1 MARRL
6 SNKMICITLVFR
18 FVTYATPHMA
28 EIAMQERPH
37 TINGKVVDPK
47 VCCKGLKVFAE
58 LKSTAGITYYTTSLK
73 VSPTTK
79 IQ

>member
-47 VCCKGLKVFAE
+47 VCFKE
-58 LKSTAGITYYTTSLK
+58 
-73 VSPTTK
+73 
-79 IQ
+79 